1 MFFRMKLGRCPRST
15 AGQLLNKMSNTQ
27 DLYLLRVQEYGPST
41 AKWRPLLGSLQST
54 VLLTYRQLF
63 RDMKGNE
70 GKFLIWSLVRGTL
83 WQLVVEARRAENSAL
98 ANPNPKCNVG
108 TYHSKSYII
117 VCSNLSQQL
126 TYLCIYSTPII
137 SLHLFPIQFLLGCSR
152 I

>member
-70 GKFLIWSLVRGTL
+70 GKILIWSLVRGTL
-83 WQLVVEARRAENSAL
+83 CTMAGLAAGSWRRTGPKIQPWQI
-98 ANPNPKCNVG
+98 P
-108 TYHSKSYII
+108 
-117 VCSNLSQQL
+117 
-126 TYLCIYSTPII
+126 
-137 SLHLFPIQFLLGCSR
+137 
-152 I
+152 